1 MKKGAAMG
9 AVARNE
15 GPPRPSN
22 GSIRL
27 GDQMMKRIVL
37 LGSATLMAMG
47 ATPAA
52 AQFKA
57 ALDTAEATIREG
69 AQSQQRVEQL
79 DDQASELL
87 GQFRALNKQLE
98 LNERYNVSRA
108 RQVEDQQLEVQGLQ
122 RDLENIEGVKRAV
135 TPLMEEM
142 IEDLAAMIEA
152 DVPFLPTE
160 RQERLERLRAVMAD
174 SSQNEASRFGL
185 ILEAF
190 EIEAEY
196 GRTSGVYKG
205 TVEADGQALEVD
217 FLRIGRVL
225 LAYKTSDD
233 SLLRIYDKDQGAF
246 VDLDRRF
253 LPNIRSAMRV
263 ADKKAAPSLLEIPV
277 SAPVSAGG
285 AQ

>member
-1 MKKGAAMG
+1 MMKKF
-9 AVARNE
+9 
-15 GPPRPSN
+15 
-22 GSIRL
+22 
-27 GDQMMKRIVL
+27 L
-37 LGSATLMAMG
+37 LGSATLLVLG
-47 ATPAA
+47 ATPAS

-69 AQSQQRVEQL
+69 AQSQQRVEDL

-87 GQFRALNKQLE
+87 AQYRALTKQLE

-122 RDLENIEGVKRAV
+122 RDLDNIEGVKRAV

-142 IEDLAAMIEA
+142 IADLKSLVAA

-160 RQERLERLRAVMAD
+160 RQERLDRLDGVMQD

-196 GRTSGVYKG
+196 GRTSSVYSG
-205 TVEADGQALEVD
+205 TLDVDGTALEGD

-225 LAYKTSDD
+225 LVFKTADD
-233 SLLRIYDKDQGAF
+233 STMRIYDKDQGAF
-246 VDLDRRF
+246 VPLDNRF
-253 LPNIRSAMRV
+253 LSNIRTAMRV
-263 ADKKAAPSLLEIPV
+263 ADAKAAPTLLEIPV
-277 SAPVSAGG
+277 PAPTSAGG

>member
-1 MKKGAAMG
+1 MMKKF
-9 AVARNE
+9 
-15 GPPRPSN
+15 
-22 GSIRL
+22 
-27 GDQMMKRIVL
+27 L
-37 LGSATLMAMG
+37 LGSATLLLMG
-47 ATPAA
+47 TTPAF
-52 AQFKA
+52 AQFKT

-87 GQFRALNKQLE
+87 GQYRALTKQLE

-108 RQVEDQQLEVQGLQ
+108 RQVEDQALEVQGLQ
-122 RDLENIEGVKRAV
+122 RDLENIDGVKRAV

-142 IEDLAAMIEA
+142 VDDLAAMIEA

-160 RQERLERLRAVMAD
+160 RQERVDRLRGVMAD

-196 GRTSGVYKG
+196 GRTSSVYRG
-205 TVEADGQALEVD
+205 TVAQDGEELEVD

-225 LAYKTSDD
+225 LVYKNADD
-233 SLLRIYDKDQGAF
+233 TILRIYDKDQGAF

-253 LPNIRSAMRV
+253 LPNIRTAMRI
-263 ADKKAAPSLLEIPV
+263 ADAKAAPALLEIPV
-277 SAPVSAGG
+277 PAPVSAGG